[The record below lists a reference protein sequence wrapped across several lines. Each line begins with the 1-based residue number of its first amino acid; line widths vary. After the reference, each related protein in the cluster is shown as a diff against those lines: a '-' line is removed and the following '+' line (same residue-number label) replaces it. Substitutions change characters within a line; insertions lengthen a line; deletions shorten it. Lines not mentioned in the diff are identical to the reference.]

1 MSRCHFLRSHDW
13 SNITWPIGVAW
24 CHRCGKRWPA

>member
-1 MSRCHFLRSHDW
+1 MSVRCLMTGHDW